1 MPQCERIVYI
11 SRAAFA
17 ANNPSSAVEPE
28 IGRILM
34 QSRRNNP
41 SRGLVGVLYY
51 GDGHF
56 FQVLEGER
64 AAIDALLG
72 TLLQDTRHGDL
83 TVLSRHA
90 IGQPSFA
97 GWSMKY
103 VPASDDVK
111 KLLASFGQSRFD
123 PYQFDDAQI
132 GAMIALLQQRSAAS
146 EPAAAEAPSE
156 PRRSISDD
164 HEQAGRR
171 ARYALWIS
179 VIALLLSM
187 ISMMMAILIY
197 RRGILP

>member
-146 EPAAAEAPSE
+146 EP
-156 PRRSISDD
+156 RRSISDD